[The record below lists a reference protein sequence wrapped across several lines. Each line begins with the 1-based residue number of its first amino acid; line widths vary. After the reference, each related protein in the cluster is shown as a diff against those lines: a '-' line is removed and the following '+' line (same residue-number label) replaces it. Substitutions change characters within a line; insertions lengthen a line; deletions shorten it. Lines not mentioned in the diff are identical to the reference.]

1 MKKNGVNEHDMT
13 KKMMDVLRGG
23 YKNILIESSNDQK
36 DTKEYGTGSTTYQNE
51 LKKIKDTVD
60 SSIEIDNFRSYINPE
75 NKNVMMTGTM
85 LFGKVKF
92 RFELVKDEVE
102 LSTLQ
107 PYDLTAENNEKL
119 SKMVGYF
126 KNWRDEWAKKI
137 SEEIK
142 QKIN

>member
-1 MKKNGVNEHDMT
+1 MKDRINEHDMT

-23 YKNILIESSNDQK
+23 YKNILISESDDQK
-36 DTKEYGTGSTTYQNE
+36 DTKDYDSSSNTYQDE

-60 SSIEIDNFRSYINPE
+60 SSIEIDEFKSYINPD
-75 NKNVMMTGTM
+75 NKNVMMSGTM

-92 RFELVKDEVE
+92 RFELVRDEAE
-102 LSTLQ
+102 LSTVE
-107 PYDLTAENNEKL
+107 PYDLTDENNEKI

-137 SEEIK
+137 TDEVK
-142 QKIN
+142 QKIY